1 MTKLSGRDVVD
12 FLSGENSVRD
22 GRLIGLSLRRG
33 QNEWEVT
40 LHLTF
45 DVPHGTRGSNYEL
58 VLWENLSF
66 DYEFCSMHT
75 LQQIAFVKCLW
86 TDEGSFYLSLDPW
99 MESEHLPSERD
110 NDCFRS
116 GSVSLAV
123 SGNGK

>member
-1 MTKLSGRDVVD
+1 MMKLQGREVVD

-22 GRLIGLSLRRG
+22 GRLVGLSLSQG
-33 QNEWEVT
+33 ENEWETV

-45 DVPHGTRGSNYEL
+45 NVPRGTEGSNYEL

-66 DYEFCSMHT
+66 DYGFSSDST
-75 LQQIAFVKCLW
+75 LQEIAFAKCLW

-99 MESEHLPSERD
+99 KESERFASDQD

-116 GSVSLAV
+116 SSVKMTVNRS
-123 SGNGK
+123 SR